1 MIPYLLAVVGGY
13 FIGSSMKDE
22 TSKYDEGG
30 VTPMRYKNMTKSDWE
45 TFYIESKK
53 EADSKTFKG
62 YYNKYK
68 LLDQPHISYSLKKS
82 KNFEDFYKRLNHY
95 GYWGID
101 SGVRMA
107 NGGYLKKY
115 KVNGVVKVL
124 VHAYADET
132 EYETIKFSTEVM
144 ALDEREAEI
153 MVEQEMMD
161 EHLLDNYGTSYTGL
175 KMYYSGEVIIDDI
188 IEI

>member
-22 TSKYDEGG
+22 TS
-30 VTPMRYKNMTKSDWE
+30 S
-45 TFYIESKK
+45 
-53 EADSKTFKG
+53 
-62 YYNKYK
+62 
-68 LLDQPHISYSLKKS
+68 IS
-82 KNFEDFYKRLNHY
+82 
-95 GYWGID
+95 
-101 SGVRMA
+101 MA

-124 VHAYADET
+124 VHAYEDET

-153 MVEQEMMD
+153 MVEEEMMD
-161 EHLLDNYGTSYTGL
+161 EHLLDDYGTSYTGL